1 MDVKIFIDLDEAKGD
16 YCQVT
21 LGAKMRSK
29 MLKELLLQ
37 TEKIYIFGAQS
48 RAKTLTGYLSYLYPH
63 IFVQAY
69 LVNDAEKNDSE
80 IQSIPVLHLEEFPFL
95 DISVPVFIATKGI
108 YHEVIITI
116 LQNLGY
122 SCIIPV
128 TVDMDNMLR
137 NEYVK
142 KVYEEQNRS
151 FVKVDEIVAGIIEVE
166 RTDLQGMVYMAKS
179 IYDKPLQIV
188 YNNPIYEKPI
198 QVGAALTEERLED
211 CKLLDCFGENISV
224 KNRQYCELT
233 ALYWIW
239 KNAQEDMIGLAH
251 YRRHFVLPD
260 NWLTIMEQHGIDVIL
275 PVPTYV
281 SPSITENYMQ
291 RHDPVDWKFLLMY
304 LEHEYPQDYI
314 CAKQVFEGNLYSPCN
329 MFIMRKEI
337 LDDLCAWMFPI
348 LDAVVEHGGIKED
361 TYLNRYPGFI
371 SERLIT
377 LYFYKNNDKY
387 KIVYA
392 DKNFI
397 A

>member
-1 MDVKIFIDLDEAKGD
+1 MNDKSMMIKGKI
-16 YCQVT
+16 
-21 LGAKMRSK
+21 
-29 MLKELLLQ
+29 
-37 TEKIYIFGAQS
+37 IYIFGAQS
-48 RAKTLTGYLSYLYPH
+48 RAKTLKGYLQFLYPE
-63 IFVQAY
+63 IDILSF
-69 LVNDAEKNDSE
+69 LVDDMAGNDEVIDN
-80 IQSIPVLHLEEFPFL
+80 IPVLELGEVERLEQTATVL
-95 DISVPVFIATKGI
+95 IATKGI
-108 YHEVIITI
+108 YHAEIKKR
-116 LQNLGY
+116 LEEKGMQQ
-122 SCIIPV
+122 IIPI
-128 TVDMDNMLR
+128 TVEVDNLLR

-142 KVYEEQNRS
+142 KYYEKKQCS
-151 FVKVDEIVAGIIEVE
+151 FTKIE
-166 RTDLQGMVYMAKS
+166 DLYTITEVCAKSKLRGTIYVAKS
-179 IYDKPLQIV
+179 IYDKPLQTT
-188 YNNPIYEKPI
+188 YNNPIYEQEI

-211 CKLLDCFGENISV
+211 CGLLDSIGDNISS

-233 ALYWIW
+233 ALYWLW
-239 KNAQEDMIGLAH
+239 KHATDHVIGLAH
-251 YRRHFVLPD
+251 YRRHFVLPN
-260 NWLTIMEQHGIDVIL
+260 NWLTMMEQQGIDVIL

-348 LDAVVEHGGIKED
+348 LDAVVENGGIKD
-361 TYLNRYPGFI
+361 DIYLNRYPGFI

-377 LYFYKNNDKY
+377 LYFYKNNKY

>member
-1 MDVKIFIDLDEAKGD
+1 MNNKSMMIKCNE
-16 YCQVT
+16 
-21 LGAKMRSK
+21 
-29 MLKELLLQ
+29 
-37 TEKIYIFGAQS
+37 IYIFGAQS
-48 RAKTLTGYLSYLYPH
+48 RAKTLKGYLKFLYPE
-63 IFVQAY
+63 IDVLSF
-69 LVNDAEKNDSE
+69 LVDDMRGNDEVIDNT
-80 IQSIPVLHLEEFPFL
+80 PVLELCKMKRL
-95 DISVPVFIATKGI
+95 DQSATVLIATKGV
-108 YHEVIITI
+108 YHEEIKKRLEEKGI
-116 LQNLGY
+116 QH
-122 SCIIPV
+122 IIPV
-128 TVDMDNMLR
+128 TVEVDNLLR

-142 KVYEEQNRS
+142 KYYEEQQRI
-151 FVKVDEIVAGIIEVE
+151 FVKLDEIASKHVVKEQTA
-166 RTDLQGMVYMAKS
+166 LQGTVYMAKS
-179 IYDKPLQIV
+179 IYDKPLQTT
-188 YNNPIYEKPI
+188 YNKPIYEQAI
-198 QVGAALTEERLED
+198 QVGAVLTEMRLED

-239 KNAQEDMIGLAH
+239 KNTQEDIVGLVH